1 MRYRALSAD
10 GDYTFG
16 QGSKNFLV
24 NSAAAAGQAV
34 LTRLRLMKR
43 EWFLDNTEGTP
54 YSDEILGTGTKALYD
69 HAIRTRILGTKG
81 INAQGVRVNVIR
93 KILNYSS
100 TVVKRKLTVTATL
113 DTIYGVTTIQQ
124 VF

>member
-69 HAIRTRILGTKG
+69 QCPGRSRECDQEDFELFQHRC
-81 INAQGVRVNVIR
+81 
-93 KILNYSS
+93 
-100 TVVKRKLTVTATL
+100 
-113 DTIYGVTTIQQ
+113 
-124 VF
+124 